1 MKKSNLILFGALAA
15 ILVFTLIFQL
25 TTHHYIKKED
35 RERTT
40 ATRVTEERT
49 VASFKSIKSIG
60 ALSIVLVQDSLY
72 KVQVEAP
79 NHLIDSVR
87 TDVVQDTLVIESKK
101 NIKKRDSV
109 VMHITLKSLEHLG
122 LDTYSTI
129 KSKGP
134 ISGNELN
141 LELKGQSAAKLLLNY
156 EHMQYSN
163 SSDGT
168 VDISGDIKNI
178 KIVNVQKE

>member
-15 ILVFTLIFQL
+15 ILIFTLVFQL
-25 TTHHYIKKED
+25 TTHHYMKKED

-40 ATRVTEERT
+40 ATRVGEERS

-60 ALSIVLVQDSLY
+60 ALSIVLVQDSLH
-72 KVQVEAP
+72 KVRVEAP

-87 TDVVQDTLVIESKK
+87 TNVVQDTLFVESKK

-109 VMHITLKSLEHLG
+109 LIYITLKSLKHLG
-122 LDTYSTI
+122 LDTYSSI
-129 KSKGP
+129 ESKGS

-141 LELKGQSAAKLLLNY
+141 LELKGQSTAKLLLNY

-163 SSDGT
+163 SSDGA
-168 VDISGDIKNI
+168 VDVSGDIKNI

>member
-15 ILVFTLIFQL
+15 ILIFTLVFQL
-25 TTHHYIKKED
+25 TTHHYMKKED
-35 RERTT
+35 GERAM
-40 ATRVTEERT
+40 ATRISEERT
-49 VASFKSIKSIG
+49 VTTFKNIKSIG
-60 ALSIVLVQDSLY
+60 TLSIILVQDSLH

-87 TDVVQDTLVIESKK
+87 TNVVQDTLFIESKK

-109 VMHITLKSLEHLG
+109 LIHITLKSLEHLG
-122 LDTYSTI
+122 LDTYSGI
-129 KSKGP
+129 ESKGS

-141 LELKGQSAAKLLLNY
+141 LELQGQSAAKLLLNY
-156 EHMQYSN
+156 EHMRYSN
-163 SSDGT
+163 SSNGT